1 MSNDWRQA
9 HLLVFPKVFFFFFLE
24 TTDVH
29 PLQNPRRDDKL
40 DNLAALRKGVVIP
53 WASTGPA
60 ETLQVAVSCINKN
73 IDSREVLR
81 ILKKY

>member
-9 HLLVFPKVFFFFFLE
+9 HLLVFPKNFFFFLG

-40 DNLAALRKGVVIP
+40 DNLAALRKGVVIL

-60 ETLQVAVSCINKN
+60 ETL
-73 IDSREVLR
+73 
-81 ILKKY
+81 